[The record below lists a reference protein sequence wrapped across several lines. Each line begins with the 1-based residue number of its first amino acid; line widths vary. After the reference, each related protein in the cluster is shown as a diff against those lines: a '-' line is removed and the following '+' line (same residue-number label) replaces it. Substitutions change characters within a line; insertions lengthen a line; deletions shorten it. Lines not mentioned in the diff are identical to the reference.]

1 MYCVIGNVAEMVQ
14 EKGIAKGGGWNTVVG
29 EAVIPARQ
37 TYDGPNPN
45 VGFRVVM
52 IVLDK

>member
-1 MYCVIGNVAEMVQ
+1 MVQ
-14 EKGIAKGGGWNTVVG
+14 EKGIAKGGGWNTQVKD
-29 EAVIPARQ
+29 AIIPARQ

-52 IVLDK
+52 VVLEQ